1 MSETNAVERVLTGK
15 VVSNSR
21 NKTIAVLVERK
32 VRHPIY
38 KKYIKRS
45 TKVHA
50 HDENNECGLGDVVRV
65 SESKPF
71 SKTKNCALVEVVEK
85 SVSID

>member
-1 MSETNAVERVLTGK
+1 MSETKAVERTLTGK

-21 NKTIAVLVERK
+21 DKTIAVLVERK

-50 HDENNECGLGDVVRV
+50 HDEKNECGLGDVVKV
-65 SESKPF
+65 SESKSF
-71 SKTKNCALVEVVEK
+71 SKTKNWALVEVVEK

>member
-38 KKYIKRS
+38 K
-45 TKVHA
+45 
-50 HDENNECGLGDVVRV
+50 
-65 SESKPF
+65 
-71 SKTKNCALVEVVEK
+71 
-85 SVSID
+85 SILSAAQKFTHMMRIMSAVLEMLYEFLNQSLFQKQKIGPW

>member
-50 HDENNECGLGDVVRV
+50 HDENNECGLGDIVRV

-71 SKTKNCALVEVVEK
+71 SKTKNWALIEVVEK

>member
-1 MSETNAVERVLTGK
+1 MENKSIERSLTGE
-15 VVSNSR
+15 VVSSAR
-21 NKTIAVLVERK
+21 EQTIAVLIQRR

-38 KKYIKRS
+38 KKYITKS

-50 HDENNECGLGDVVRV
+50 HDENNECTIGDVVRV
-65 SESKPF
+65 VETKPY
-71 SKTKNCALVEVVEK
+71 SKTKHWKLAEVIEK

>member
-1 MSETNAVERVLTGK
+1 MSDNKVERVLMGT
-15 VVSNSR
+15 VVSPGR
-21 NKTIAVLVERK
+21 DKTIAVQIERK

-50 HDENNECGLGDVVRV
+50 HDEKNECALGDTVRV
-65 SESKPF
+65 VEAKPF
-71 SKTKNCALVEVVEK
+71 SKTKHWALLEVVEK

>member
-1 MSETNAVERVLTGK
+1 MSETNAVERVLIGK

-71 SKTKNCALVEVVEK
+71 SKTKNWALIEVVEK

>member
-1 MSETNAVERVLTGK
+1 MSEAKVKRELTGK
-15 VVSNSR
+15 VVSDSR
-21 NKTIAVLVERK
+21 NQTIAVLVERK

-50 HDENNECGLGDVVRV
+50 HDENNECSVGDVVRV
-65 SESKPF
+65 VETKPY
-71 SKTKNCALVEVVEK
+71 SKTKCWALSEVVEK
-85 SVSID
+85 AISID

>member
-1 MSETNAVERVLTGK
+1 MENKSTTRSLTGE

-21 NKTIAVLVERK
+21 EQTIAVLIERK

-38 KKYIKRS
+38 KKYIKKS

-50 HDENNECGLGDVVRV
+50 HDETNECSVGDIVRV
-65 SESKPF
+65 IESKPY
-71 SKTKNCALVEVVEK
+71 SKTKHWKLEEIIKK

>member
-1 MSETNAVERVLTGK
+1 MSETNAVERILTGK

-21 NKTIAVLVERK
+21 DKTIAVLVERK

-50 HDENNECGLGDVVRV
+50 HDEKNECGLGDAVRV

-71 SKTKNCALVEVVEK
+71 SKTKNWALVEVVEK

>member
-1 MSETNAVERVLTGK
+1 MSDNKVERVLMGT
-15 VVSNSR
+15 VVSAGR
-21 NKTIAVLVERK
+21 DKTIAVKIERQ

-50 HDENNECGLGDVVRV
+50 HDENNECGLGDTVRV
-65 SESKPF
+65 VEAKPF
-71 SKTKNCALVEVVEK
+71 SKTKHWKLLEVVEK

>member
-1 MSETNAVERVLTGK
+1 MSDNKVERVLTGM
-15 VVSNSR
+15 VVSAGR
-21 NKTIAVLVERK
+21 DKTIAVQIERK

-50 HDENNECGLGDVVRV
+50 HDEKNECSAGDT
-65 SESKPF
+65 E
-71 SKTKNCALVEVVEK
+71 EW
-85 SVSID
+85 

>member
-1 MSETNAVERVLTGK
+1 MSETNAVERILTGK

-21 NKTIAVLVERK
+21 DKTIAVLVERK

-50 HDENNECGLGDVVRV
+50 HDEKNECALGDTVRV
-65 SESKPF
+65 VEAKPF
-71 SKTKNCALVEVVEK
+71 SKTKHWALLEVVEK

>member
-50 HDENNECGLGDVVRV
+50 HDENNECGLGDIVRV

-71 SKTKNCALVEVVEK
+71 SKTKNWALVEVVEK
-85 SVSID
+85 SVTID